1 MQKLAEIVQN
11 IHERPRIRALF
22 FFAFYALFVILVLFS
37 LNSSETIS
45 KTPSENHFPFS
56 ITMFENPNYH
66 FSYQVFTNQGN
77 YEYVGDR
84 LLEQESFSYLGKNYF
99 FDGTK
104 YYVDFVE
111 VEDPYILE
119 DFKDSHVILSLLKNA
134 YFESKTIYESG
145 KTSYRYAV
153 DSNIIFE
160 VTENLITDYEG
171 EVNTL
176 VVSINED
183 GNIEK
188 IVFQLDDYCAKSA
201 ACAGN
206 LKIEMTYEKLGEI
219 QSLMR

>member
-1 MQKLAEIVQN
+1 MQKLMEIVQN
-11 IHERPRIRALF
+11 IHERPRVKALF
-22 FFAFYALFVILVLFS
+22 FFIFYALFVILVLS
-37 LNSSETIS
+37 LLRSSETTS
-45 KTPSENHFPFS
+45 EAPLENHFPFS

-66 FSYQVFTNQGN
+66 FSYQVFMNQGN

-104 YYVDFVE
+104 YYVDFIE
-111 VEDPYILE
+111 VENPYVLE
-119 DFKDSHVILSLLKNA
+119 DFKDSHVILSLLKRA
-134 YFESKTIYESG
+134 YFESRTIYESG

-153 DSNIIFE
+153 DSNTIFE

-176 VVSINED
+176 VVSVNED

-188 IVFQLDDYCAKSA
+188 IVFQLDDYCEKSTV
-201 ACAGN
+201 CVGN

-219 QSLMR
+219 QSLVG